1 MVAIKEVDSLPLTL
15 IQGGSISNSSNT
27 CVFIG
32 VLRRGWRDTS
42 YLNTK
47 NGTQATE
54 YLRKYLRYVYPILGY
69 LVGLVDMYSM
79 NLLTYSKTY
88 DVLYMCL

>member
-54 YLRKYLRYVYPILGY
+54 YRRKYLRYVPDTWISCWFGGY
-69 LVGLVDMYSM
+69 VFDELIDIF
-79 NLLTYSKTY
+79 
-88 DVLYMCL
+88 